1 MRKVSGTYTHLT
13 LFLLLAGILVAGL
26 PAGVS
31 ASPEVVEVYPDTYAD
46 GDAGEY
52 VGIDTDGTNLTD
64 WSVTDGEDTVRLRA
78 RDYEDEDRLYLGS
91 ENAQREAGVDTDAGL
106 GLALANSGDEV
117 RLVNPEGEAVD
128 EVVYGEDKRLDP
140 NEGDILVKEDGD
152 WEIRTLGATDFEYA
166 DFDADS
172 VTGFVAPDSSAE
184 AVSRVIE
191 SADERILVSGY
202 EFDSEYIARLL
213 TEAEEKGVEV
223 EVLVE
228 GSPAGGFE
236 SDDSEVLGSLSSDG
250 IEVDVVEGDRKRYRF
265 VHAKYIVVD
274 SERAVVTSENW
285 VSHSVS
291 PEATG
296 PRGWGIVVEDD
307 EVAGTLSR
315 VFRNDTDEDWY
326 SVKNWSESSPS
337 RIEGTVEEGENS
349 EYESPRTDFGTETFD
364 DADVGVVLSPDSSV
378 DPVVEM
384 IDSADE
390 TVYVQ
395 QAYIRDP
402 ETNPYLNQVVEEA
415 REGTQVRVLLDG
427 RWFTREENSEIA
439 DRLNSI
445 GDEDGVDI
453 EARVSETPVHNKGV
467 VVDGEEVLVSSINW
481 NLNSINNNREVG
493 VIVDDNETAS
503 YFETV
508 FESDWETSE
517 DTRTSPRSGT
527 VPGLVR
533 PNIVEILLIL
543 ITAGISIWLG
553 LKYVYD

>member
-1 MRKVSGTYTHLT
+1 MRGTEAYTRPT
-13 LFLLLAGILVAGL
+13 LFLIIATVVLAGL
-26 PAGVS
+26 PVGVS
-31 ASPEVVEVYPDTYAD
+31 ASPGLGEVYPNPYAE

-52 VGIDTDGTNLTD
+52 VGVDTDGTNLTD
-64 WSVTDGEDTVRLRA
+64 WKVTDGEDTVRLPERSYA
-78 RDYEDEDRLYLGS
+78 GRVYLGG
-91 ENAQREAGVDTDAGL
+91 EKPKTVGGL
-106 GLALANSGDEV
+106 GLELANSGDEV

-128 EVVYGEDKRLDP
+128 EVVYGEDDSLDP
-140 NEGDILVKEDGD
+140 NEGEILVKEDRD
-152 WEIRTLGATDFEYA
+152 WEIRTLGATDFEYS

-184 AVSRVIE
+184 AVSRAIE
-191 SADERILVSGY
+191 SADERLLVSGY

-236 SDDSEVLGSLSSDG
+236 ADDSEVLGSMASEG
-250 IEVDVVEGDRKRYRF
+250 VEVDVVEGERRRYRF

-274 SERAVVTSENW
+274 SESAVVTSENW

-291 PEATG
+291 PEAAG
-296 PRGWGIVVEDD
+296 PRGWGVVVES
-307 EVAGTLSR
+307 EGVAGRLED
-315 VFRNDTDEDWY
+315 VFRNDTDEGWY
-326 SVKNWSESSPS
+326 SVRNWSESSPS
-337 RIEGTVEEGENS
+337 RIEGGSEEESES
-349 EYESPRTDFGTETFD
+349 EYETRGTGFGTQTFEE
-364 DADVGVVLSPDSSV
+364 AEVGVVLSPDSSV
-378 DPVVEM
+378 EPVVEM

-427 RWFTREENSEIA
+427 RWFAREENQAIA

-445 GDEDGVDI
+445 GEEEGVDI
-453 EARVSETPVHNKGV
+453 EARVSETAVHNKGV

-493 VIVDDNETAS
+493 VVVDDNETAS
-503 YFETV
+503 YFERV
-508 FESDWETSE
+508 FKSDWKTSK
-517 DTRTSPRSGT
+517 RANPSGT
-527 VPGLVR
+527 VLGLVR

-543 ITAGISIWLG
+543 ITAGISVWLG
-553 LKYVYD
+553 LKYVYDYD